1 MIILHISNI
10 IILRKKGIT
19 NVELVKI
26 EVEGIENTYAVSMFE
41 KEFHKAVDESWK
53 ENKPFKRYQEKL
65 VADLAVLEMEM
76 EKAID
81 MPQYE
86 KMKGEDDLYS
96 IRHPESR
103 KNVRII
109 YTIYED
115 AIIILGAFLEKNNG
129 DYQKAI
135 RRAKSRLKQLDTD

>member
-1 MIILHISNI
+1 M
-10 IILRKKGIT
+10 
-19 NVELVKI
+19 ELVKI

-86 KMKGEDDLYS
+86 KMKGEDNLYS

>member
-1 MIILHISNI
+1 
-10 IILRKKGIT
+10 
-19 NVELVKI
+19 
-26 EVEGIENTYAVSMFE
+26 MFE
-41 KEFHKAVDESWK
+41 KEFHKAVGESWK